1 MTAGDHSAALVA
13 RWVAWY
19 TRHLPTEVA
28 ERRRAELASDLWE
41 QRADARAMGT
51 PALAILRRMV
61 VGMPADLRWR
71 QEQLAVA
78 RGRAS
83 DRGTWRGWRALVG
96 GWWLGLAALV
106 AVGQVAFGV
115 VTARDM
121 FPGAAARGLTLM
133 AGGLLML
140 GGLALRRRSRVASD
154 LTIAAGALPGVP
166 WIWMGSIWFDAL
178 AFSAITV
185 VVAAAVDAAET
196 HHLGRKGRHLGGD
209 ERMMLGNGI
218 VFAALV
224 VAFPVMMGGGRVGF
238 GALVLLL
245 VGLPTYRRL
254 RRSGRGG

>member
-1 MTAGDHSAALVA
+1 
-13 RWVAWY
+13 
-19 TRHLPTEVA
+19 
-28 ERRRAELASDLWE
+28 
-41 QRADARAMGT
+41 
-51 PALAILRRMV
+51 
-61 VGMPADLRWR
+61 
-71 QEQLAVA
+71 
-78 RGRAS
+78 
-83 DRGTWRGWRALVG
+83 
-96 GWWLGLAALV
+96 
-106 AVGQVAFGV
+106 
-115 VTARDM
+115 
-121 FPGAAARGLTLM
+121 
-133 AGGLLML
+133 
-140 GGLALRRRSRVASD
+140 
-154 LTIAAGALPGVP
+154 
-166 WIWMGSIWFDAL
+166 MGSIWFDAL